1 VGRKTLRQ
9 WREMQAITQQ
19 ELANRLGVHVQY
31 VSAIECGRRRPGMTV
46 ALRIRDMTG
55 GDVSLDDLV
64 APRRSAA

>member
-1 VGRKTLRQ
+1 
-9 WREMQAITQQ
+9 MQAITQQ